1 MDGYTVA
8 MLMTFAFGFGYIGGA
23 FDNRP
28 PGAGHPQKV
37 REEL

>member
-8 MLMTFAFGFGYIGGA
+8 MLMTFAFGFGYICGA

-28 PGAGHPQKV
+28 S
-37 REEL
+37 L